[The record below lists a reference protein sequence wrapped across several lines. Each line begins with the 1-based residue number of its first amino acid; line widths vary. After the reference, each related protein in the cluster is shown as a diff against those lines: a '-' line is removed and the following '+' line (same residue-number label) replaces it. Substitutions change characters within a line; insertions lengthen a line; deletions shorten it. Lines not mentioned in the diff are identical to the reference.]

1 MSPSRGIGDNQGPSR
16 RRLHRVGD
24 LLPDAARALGLEK
37 QLRWARA
44 EIAWQTLLESR
55 VPAAAG
61 GSRPL
66 RVERDGTLIIEA
78 AAAIIGQEI
87 RLHEDELLE
96 AFARIPGG
104 VPAGRLRVVV
114 ARGII
119 P

>member
-1 MSPSRGIGDNQGPSR
+1 MSPSRGIGDNRVPAR
-16 RRLHRVGD
+16 RRLQRVGD
-24 LLPDAARALGLEK
+24 LLPDAARALGLEE

-44 EIAWQTLLESR
+44 EMAWQALLESR

-78 AAAIIGQEI
+78 AAPIIGQEI
-87 RLHEDELLE
+87 RLYEDELLE

-104 VPAGRLRVVV
+104 VSANRLRVVV